1 MDDIFDGRR
10 KRLRQFINTLIIKDK
25 QFAESIGKKP
35 AVVSQLLNG
44 YRNISADFAYEV
56 ADCYTWLNPDWLI
69 SGKGEM
75 KRVVE
80 KYQIEESRTRT
91 LEDVEAEYTDDPL
104 AGLRDL
110 IARVEEL
117 TDRVDILDK
126 WKAEWDSRLTM
137 SPNKDK

>member
-25 QFAESIGKKP
+25 EFSESIGKKP
-35 AVVSQLLNG
+35 TVLSQLLNG

-56 ADCYTWLNPDWLI
+56 ADRYTWLNPDWLI

-75 KRVVE
+75 RREPEVVE
-80 KYQIEESRTRT
+80 SYLINESEPRT
-91 LEDVEAEYTDDPL
+91 LEDLDKDYKADPL

-110 IARVEEL
+110 IERIEEL
-117 TDRVDILDK
+117 EK
-126 WKAEWDSRLTM
+126 WKAEIEGKNS
-137 SPNKDK
+137 DKI

>member
-1 MDDIFDGRR
+1 MDDIFNDRR
-10 KRLRQFINTLIIKDK
+10 KRLREFINTLIIKDK

-35 AVVSQLLNG
+35 AVLSQLLNG

-69 SGKGEM
+69 SGKGDM
-75 KRVVE
+75 RRVVE
-80 KYQIEESRTRT
+80 TYRIEEGEPRT
-91 LEDVEAEYTDDPL
+91 LEDLEAVYKSDPL

-117 TDRVDILDK
+117 ER
-126 WKAEWDSRLTM
+126 WKAEWDSRLSM
-137 SPNKDK
+137 SPNKKE

>member
-1 MDDIFDGRR
+1 MDDIFNDRR
-10 KRLRQFINTLIIKDK
+10 KRLREFINTLIIKDK

-35 AVVSQLLNG
+35 AVLSQLLNG

-69 SGKGEM
+69 SGQGPM
-75 KRVVE
+75 RRVVE
-80 KYQIEESRTRT
+80 KYQIETERPRT
-91 LEDVEAEYTDDPL
+91 LEDLEEEYKADPL

-117 TDRVDILDK
+117 EK
-126 WKAEWDSRLTM
+126 WKAEWEARLK
-137 SPNKDK
+137 SE